1 MNNNFKATY
10 EFDSSVIAYAEYN
23 YETQNL
29 SIDVSLSGI
38 YNYANVPYH
47 TFNGLVEARSKGKF
61 FNKFIKNNF
70 KFKK

>member
-47 TFNGLVEARSKGKF
+47 TFNGLFEARV
-61 FNKFIKNNF
+61 
-70 KFKK
+70 